1 MIKRSFFVIVML
13 QLVSCANM
21 QEKPVSAFDLSARE
35 NLYSKTEWSFT
46 GRIVIFDKENS
57 MSANLTWKHTEKKEK
72 IILSGLFGMGK
83 TRITLTPGQTEIE
96 SEGERAIYYGD
107 ANSVIYSR
115 LGIQVPV
122 TALKFWVLGLVDPD
136 AIYLKK
142 EAGFE
147 QYGWK
152 ITYLQMKFIAGYEL
166 PRKIRVEQDG
176 TKVKL
181 IVSQWDI

>member
-1 MIKRSFFVIVML
+1 MIKRSFYVIVML

-46 GRIVIFDKENS
+46 GRIAIVDIDNS
-57 MSANLTWKHTEKKEK
+57 ISADITWKHTQKKEK

-83 TRITLTPGQTEIE
+83 TRITLTPVQTEIE
-96 SEGERAIYYGD
+96 SEGKRAIYYGD
-107 ANSVIYSR
+107 VNSVIYSR

-122 TALKFWVLGLVDPD
+122 TALKFWVLGLVDPG
-136 AIYLKK
+136 ATYLKK

-152 ITYLQMKFIAGYEL
+152 ITYLQMQFNAGYEL
-166 PRKIRVEQDG
+166 PRKIRVEQG
-176 TKVKL
+176 GAKIKL
-181 IVSQWDI
+181 IVSQWGI